1 MAYQTQMQGKLR
13 NTLVVLKKRYRMQTK
28 ETTKSRK
35 DKMKNL
41 TYFLI
46 KFLYGKRD
54 RKKGRS
60 NI

>member
-28 ETTKSRK
+28 ETTKNRK
-35 DKMKNL
+35 DKMRKSNI
-41 TYFLI
+41 FLI
-46 KFLYGKRD
+46 KFLYGKETEKR
-54 RKKGRS
+54 GRS